1 MKNYCFHLNRK
12 LWLAIAMV
20 LAMTFPALAQT
31 ITVHGDV
38 VDESGEAL
46 IGATVMEKG
55 TTNGTAADIDGNFQ
69 LNVNPQAT
77 LVVSY
82 VGYDPMDVAVN
93 GRTNLH
99 IVMKENA
106 TMLTETVVIGYGSV
120 KKADATGS
128 VAMVVPDEVD
138 ANIATSAQDLLTGAS
153 PGVVVTSSGGSPQ
166 GGATIRIRGGAS
178 LNANNDPLIVLDG
191 VPLATGDV
199 SGMGNP
205 LAMIA
210 PDNIESM
217 TILKDASATAI
228 YGSRASN
235 GVIIITTKKGKSG
248 RPQVNFSANVSVNT
262 PRRTYQVLNAS
273 DFAYQIRKYWGED
286 SEAAAAL
293 GDADTNWQDQVLRT
307 SISHEYNLSV
317 GGTVG
322 FLPYRVSGSY
332 ASNDGI
338 LKGTRMQRV
347 TAGFNLTP
355 QFFDGLLKISANAK
369 GYYIRND
376 WADEGAVGSAVQF
389 NPTVPVMDYGAAY
402 QTAEG
407 SAYPYF
413 YNGYTTIMGN
423 NHLFNVN
430 ATLNPVALIENKK
443 NYSDVWRSN
452 GNLQIDYAFHFL
464 PELHANLNLG
474 YDVAKST
481 SDTYVY
487 ANTPVAWKNDFQNGA
502 GSYNHYYE
510 LKRNTLL
517 DFYLNYKKEF
527 DAIYSNLDVMVGYS
541 WQRFDYHNRSNG
553 TFMQDAGLQIGKDG
567 SLTPRAGLTLDQL
580 TAAGLDPKFLGAP
593 YSEVDGQLVP
603 QYPLNSAAYASYPY
617 SSGNLMLISFFGR
630 LNYSFKDTYLLTFTL
645 RDDGTSRFSK
655 ENRWGLFP
663 SVALGWKIN
672 NMPFMEQYRADMNE
686 FKLRLGW
693 GVTGQQEVGGWFPY
707 LATYSTSSQGSF
719 YPNLW
724 NGQYLVQGGAVDN
737 PSDIISN
744 TYYPNGYNSK
754 LKWEETTTWN
764 VGVDMGWWNNR
775 LTVALDWYLRNTK
788 DLLSF
793 VTAAPGAF
801 TTNMLD
807 QNIGTLRNIG
817 VEATIGGR
825 PIDTPDFTWSS
836 TLNVAWN
843 KNEITKLNNEGT
855 YVQTGGISG
864 GMGNTAQ
871 VHQVGYPAF
880 SYLLYEQI
888 YDEDGLPIEGAY
900 VDQDGNGIIDSN
912 DLIIKH
918 SKDPKV
924 TMSWNNTFSWKNWDL
939 GFQLRASIGNYVYN
953 NALSNAS
960 TLSETYRN
968 GLSNLVKSDFYFQGG
983 QTTNT
988 YLSDYWLENAGFVRC
1003 DNITLGYTWP
1013 GLFDGN
1019 LRLRLFGAV
1028 QNPFVITKYKGLDPE
1043 VFSGIDNS
1051 VYPRPVSFTLGVVA
1065 TF

>member
-1 MKNYCFHLNRK
+1 MKNICLHLNRK
-12 LWLAIAMV
+12 LWVTIAMV
-20 LAMTFPALAQT
+20 IALAFPALAQK

-38 VDESGEAL
+38 VDEFGEPL

-55 TTNGTAADIDGNFQ
+55 TANGTAADIDGNFQ
-69 LNVNPQAT
+69 ISVNPNAT

-82 VGYDPMDVAVN
+82 VGYNPMDVAVK
-93 GRTNLH
+93 GQTSLH
-99 IVMKENA
+99 IVLKENA
-106 TMLTETVVIGYGSV
+106 TMLKETVVIGYGSV

-166 GGATIRIRGGAS
+166 GSATIRIRGGAS

-191 VPLATGDV
+191 VPLASGDV

-262 PRRTYQVLNAS
+262 PRKTWEVLGAAEYS
-273 DFAYQIRKYWGED
+273 DMIRKYWGAD

-293 GDADTNWQDQVLRT
+293 GTADTNWQDEVLRT
-307 SISHEYNLSV
+307 AVSHEYNLSV

-332 ASNDGI
+332 ASNSGI
-338 LKGTRMQRV
+338 LKDTRMQRV

-355 QFFDGLLKISANAK
+355 QFFGGLLKINANVK
-369 GYYIRND
+369 GYYIRNN
-376 WADEGAVGSAVQF
+376 WADTGSIGSAVSF
-389 NPTVPVMDYGAAY
+389 NPTVPVMSNIASGNE
-402 QTAEG
+402 QF
-407 SAYPYF
+407 PYF
-413 YNGYTTIMGN
+413 WNGYTTIYGGK
-423 NHLFNVN
+423 HQFNVN
-430 ATLNPVALIENKK
+430 AALNPLAMIKDK
-443 NYSDVWRSN
+443 TNYSDVWRSN
-452 GNLQIDYAFHFL
+452 GNIQIDYAFHFL
-464 PELHANLNLG
+464 PDLHANLNLG

-481 SDTYVY
+481 SVTEI
-487 ANTPVAWKNDFQNGA
+487 AQNSPTAWKNNFQNGA
-502 GSYNHYYE
+502 ATYEHYYE

-517 DFYLNYKKEF
+517 DFYLNYKKNF
-527 DAIYSNLDVMVGYS
+527 DAIESNLDVMAGYS
-541 WQRFDYHNRSNG
+541 WQRFDYHNRGNG
-553 TFMQDAGLQIGKDG
+553 TLMLSSGFLPTGEV
-567 SLTPRAGLTLDQL
+567 LTPQEVTPDGYVINQAGDELYQL
-580 TAAGLDPKFLGAP
+580 NKP
-593 YSEVDGQLVP
+593 
-603 QYPLNSAAYASYPY
+603 AYITYPY
-617 SSGNLMLISFFGR
+617 SSGNLMLVSFFGR

-655 ENRWGLFP
+655 DNRWGLFP

-672 NMPFMEQYRADMNE
+672 NMPFMENFRADMNE

-693 GVTGQQEVGGWFPY
+693 GVTGQQDVGGWFPY
-707 LATYSTSSQGSF
+707 MATYSQSTQGSF
-719 YPNLW
+719 YPNMW
-724 NGQYLVQGGAVDN
+724 NGQYLLNPALGITSDN
-737 PSDIISN
+737 VISN
-744 TYYPNGYNSK
+744 TYYPNGYNSN

-793 VTAAPGAF
+793 VTATPGAF

-817 VEATIGGR
+817 VEATIGAR
-825 PIDTPDFTWSS
+825 IFDTRDFTWQS
-836 TLNVAWN
+836 TLNAAWN

-864 GMGNTAQ
+864 GNGNTVQ

-888 YDEDGLPIEGAY
+888 YDQAGNPIEGAY
-900 VDQDGNGIIDSN
+900 VDQDGNGTIDSN
-912 DLIIKH
+912 DLVIKH
-918 SKDPKV
+918 SRDPKV
-924 TMSWNNTFSWKNWDL
+924 TLSWNNTFTWKNWDL

-953 NALSNAS
+953 NALAGNS
-960 TLSETYRN
+960 TLSETFRN
-968 GLSNLVKSDFYFQGG
+968 GLSNLMKTDFYMQGG

-1013 GLFDGN
+1013 NLLNDN
-1019 LRLRLFGAV
+1019 LRLRVFGAV

-1043 VFSGIDNS
+1043 VFDGIDNS
-1051 VYPRPVSFTLGVVA
+1051 VYPRPVTFTLGVVA